1 MGVALPHVDCNFLS
15 NQQHTEC
22 CATYYICGMR
32 LVGGDKIVPHA
43 TLVNAAVADVDVSCA
58 AITTVGY
65 IASD

>member
-1 MGVALPHVDCNFLS
+1 
-15 NQQHTEC
+15 
-22 CATYYICGMR
+22 
-32 LVGGDKIVPHA
+32 VPHA